1 MTNEIL
7 HSVVLIITITLAF
20 LFPKTNLVNYDL
32 QISALLFVILFVSKR
47 FLIPQKS
54 ASKLIESVIF
64 TFVIL
69 LIVNTTGGAASPFFF
84 LLFFLLF
91 SLSLILE
98 PIISI
103 VITLALVIFFLLSLS
118 DSQNFQSLLPIFSLA
133 FLTPFALF
141 MGQEHMKYQKSK
153 IKMQNLEEN
162 TFLFLSLML
171 KNHIKNIKSAVENF
185 MGDHELEEI
194 KKNSDKME
202 KLLRNL
208 RNQIKNQI

>member
-1 MTNEIL
+1 MTNKIL

-32 QISALLFVILFVSKR
+32 QISALLFVVLFVSRR
-47 FLIPQKS
+47 FFIPQRS

-103 VITLALVIFFLLSLS
+103 VATLTLVIFFLLSLP

-141 MGQEHMKYQKSK
+141 MGQEHIKYQKSK

-171 KNHIKNIKSAVENF
+171 KNHIKNIKIAVENF
-185 MGDHELEEI
+185 MGDHELETI
-194 KKNSDKME
+194 KKNNQKME
-202 KLLRNL
+202 QLIDKFEKSN
-208 RNQIKNQI
+208 